1 MKNQSLILL
10 SKILFPVFLS
20 FFVISRRFR
29 FPDSLSS
36 LDWWFPLPAALLA
49 TATVLS
55 IFRLVGWFTHK
66 GDLS

>member
-1 MKNQSLILL
+1 MKNQSLILI
-10 SKILFPVFLS
+10 SKILFPAFLS
-20 FFVISRRFR
+20 LFVISRELR

-49 TATVLS
+49 TATVLA
-55 IFRLVGWFTHK
+55 IFRLVGWFTRK

>member
-1 MKNQSLILL
+1 MKNQSLILI
-10 SKILFPVFLS
+10 SKILFPAFLS
-20 FFVISRRFR
+20 LFVISRGLR

-55 IFRLVGWFTHK
+55 IFRLVGRFTRK

>member
-1 MKNQSLILL
+1 MKNQL

-36 LDWWFPLPAALLA
+36 LDWWFPLLAALLA

-55 IFRLVGWFTHK
+55 IFRLVGWFTRK